1 MDPFL
6 DGEERAVYS
15 PRRTTVVG
23 TYLFKGT
30 IFLLVNAEEPIQGQ
44 PMTRHTVWQDE
55 HQFGSGRISSS
66 WLYSTVVEYV
76 TRHGL
81 RYEALRL
88 SATCLSVQNWATFM
102 ESDVGLTVMVL
113 LISWHNDITVIVT
126 FLFVREWTF
135 FALKVQTVV
144 NLRRAHM

>member
-1 MDPFL
+1 MFQTLGPENTHIQYIINQLHVTMFRKEKENTNMDPFL

-15 PRRTTVVG
+15 PRRTTVVV

-55 HQFGSGRISSS
+55 HQFGSGRLSSS
-66 WLYSTVVEYV
+66 WLYSTVIEYV

-102 ESDVGLTVMVL
+102 ESDVGLTHMVF
-113 LISWHNDITVIVT
+113 LIS
-126 FLFVREWTF
+126 
-135 FALKVQTVV
+135 
-144 NLRRAHM
+144 